1 MVTFEGA
8 KGDSRVWNYSGVLT
22 PLLFFRTEDHLEF
35 ANQNENQL
43 ISTSEAGA
51 AIWDIR
57 KNKLIRRLTPS
68 PKYLNSRENKQAR
81 LTTGPIYHSRQLNK
95 ARLDPS
101 DNLVI
106 SDGIL
111 WDQRRKREIHTFP
124 NHGIF
129 HPNGLEV
136 LSSSEVSYLI
146 YF

>member
-95 ARLDPS
+95 AHLDPS